1 MSEEKQLPTIEE
13 RRMSLAERE
22 AQSADEKRFGLIQ
35 RKASALAS
43 SSVVPSAY
51 QNNVANCMIAV
62 EMAARTGSSEIAIM
76 QNMNII
82 HGKPSFSSAFIIGAL
97 EQSKRFSV
105 INYRMTGE
113 QGNMNRGCIAYATS
127 KETGEV
133 LESPEV
139 TMAMAKAEGW
149 VDKSGSKWKT
159 MPELMLRYR
168 AAAFFGRL
176 YAPDVMLGMHSADEV
191 TDISASAP
199 PSQPTSTATDINSD
213 LGLDDTI
220 AESEGL
226 AGGDKLA
233 DAPDAPEVIEGELMP
248 DIPPWDDDPEPEDDE
263 PDAGLEL

>member
-1 MSEEKQLPTIEE
+1 
-13 RRMSLAERE
+13 
-22 AQSADEKRFGLIQ
+22 
-35 RKASALAS
+35 
-43 SSVVPSAY
+43 
-51 QNNVANCMIAV
+51 
-62 EMAARTGSSEIAIM
+62 
-76 QNMNII
+76 
-82 HGKPSFSSAFIIGAL
+82 
-97 EQSKRFSV
+97 
-105 INYRMTGE
+105 
-113 QGNMNRGCIAYATS
+113 
-127 KETGEV
+127 
-133 LESPEV
+133 
-139 TMAMAKAEGW
+139 
-149 VDKSGSKWKT
+149 